1 MPKITKNS
9 SVHSS
14 VKNVDISKLLN
25 PNSNPNINQIQIGGK
40 KNTNTKTNTKTKIKK
55 TNKKHKND
63 SDHGLDDSDFEDD
76 ESDNESVNDNL
87 ENGVPDADEADDA
100 DDADEPDPDEPGVDD
115 DLDAD
120 DDLDPDDPD
129 DPDNDNYSE
138 KSDKESNA
146 GDDAEDDATDD
157 KNYID
162 DEETLKKKCYSK
174 YAKIDIDDL
183 DFDEMFGDEK
193 ILIEKNIR
201 ISKPVLTKY
210 EFVRLLTDRSKQLSQ
225 GAKHMLKNTQELS
238 SKEIAK
244 LEIKEG
250 VIPLIIE
257 RPIPNSKSERWKIS
271 ELQVPEHFF
280 TM

>member
-76 ESDNESVNDNL
+76 ESDNESANDNL